1 MPERGAHQIRI
12 DRKLWYI
19 LRLSDLGAFNMA
31 ITRLVLVL
39 NAGSSSLKFCLV
51 EEAHHSIV
59 LDGIAE
65 RLHSAEASLRLSG
78 LINQQANLAQA
89 DTEAAV
95 IQVLTILEQHELLPL
110 IVAVGH
116 RVVHG
121 GEQFRSSTR
130 IDAASLKAIE
140 DCCTL
145 APLHNP
151 ANLAGIYACYTRLPD
166 CPQIAVFDTAFHH
179 SLPPSAFLYGVP
191 WQWYQQQGVRRYG
204 FHGTNHRYVALQAA
218 SILQRPLTELALIS
232 AHLGNGCSACA
243 ILNGESRD
251 TTMGLTPLEG
261 LIMGTRCGDIDPG
274 LPHYLARTYG
284 WTLDE
289 IHEQLNSHSGLL
301 GVSELSNDMRVLEH
315 AASEGHVG
323 AQRAIDLFCYRLAKS
338 IAALTVAL
346 GRMDGLIFTGG
357 IGEHSGLIRAKTLQ
371 QLAFLGLFVDAEKN
385 VLHGASSEGFI
396 HARNSHP
403 ILVIAANE
411 ELMIAQ
417 DTFKLLD
424 NTPRE
429 QP

>member
-1 MPERGAHQIRI
+1 
-12 DRKLWYI
+12 
-19 LRLSDLGAFNMA
+19 MA

-51 EEAHHSIV
+51 EEVHHNIV

-65 RLHSAEASLRLSG
+65 CLHSAEAKLRLKG
-78 LINQQANLAQA
+78 LVNQQINIAQA
-89 DTEAAV
+89 DTEGALLCL
-95 IQVLTILEQHELLPL
+95 LTQLKQHGLLPL
-110 IVAVGH
+110 ISAVGH

-121 GEQFRSSTR
+121 GEQFRNSTR
-130 IDAASLKAIE
+130 IDAASLRAIE
-140 DCCTL
+140 NCSTL

-151 ANLAGIYACYTRLPD
+151 ANLAGIYACYTHLPD

-179 SLPPSAFLYGVP
+179 TLPPSAFLYGVP
-191 WQWYQQQGVRRYG
+191 WQWYQQRGVRRYG
-204 FHGTNHRYVALQAA
+204 FHGTNHRYVAQQAA
-218 SILQRPLTELALIS
+218 HLLQRPLSDLALIS

-289 IHEQLNSHSGLL
+289 IHDQLNSHSGLL
-301 GVSELSNDMRVLEH
+301 GVSELSNDMRILEH
-315 AASEGHVG
+315 AASEGHAG
-323 AQRAIDLFCYRLAKS
+323 AQRAIELFCYRLAKS

-346 GRMDGLIFTGG
+346 GRVDGLIFTGG
-357 IGEHSGLIRAKTLQ
+357 IGENSSLIRKKTLQ
-371 QLAFLGLFVDAEKN
+371 QLAFLGLFIDTEKN
-385 VLHGASSEGFI
+385 MLNGASSAGLI
-396 HARNSHP
+396 HAKNSHP
-403 ILVIAANE
+403 VLVIAANE
-411 ELMIAQ
+411 ELMIAK
-417 DTFKLLD
+417 DTFELLN
-424 NTPRE
+424 NTHRE